1 MQREALGIRHPS
13 TLASISNLGG
23 LLQVKGDLTAAEPL
37 YREVLEVQRETLG
50 NRHKHTL
57 TTIHNLG
64 ALLAEKGKYEEAEPL
79 CREVLEASR
88 ETLGN
93 RHPDTLTSINNLGL
107 LLKAKGDHANQQPSP
122 HAEAPNQS
130 PKGARAGA
138 LLLLSTGV
146 TWCQTTLHT
155 TPAPLGR
162 ILGESSRRPRRR
174 GRQTRFLMAECRK
187 RFAFP

>member
-1 MQREALGIRHPS
+1 M
-13 TLASISNLGG
+13 
-23 LLQVKGDLTAAEPL
+23 
-37 YREVLEVQRETLG
+37 
-50 NRHKHTL
+50 
-57 TTIHNLG
+57 
-64 ALLAEKGKYEEAEPL
+64 LLAKKGKYEEAEPL
-79 CREVLEASR
+79 CREVLEVRRETLGNRHPHTLIAMGTLAVELHSQGKYDEAEPLFREVLEATR